1 MRKEKGLRVGGRH
14 FYPFSCFFFF
24 FFFLI
29 VCRHRVEIDIPD
41 GRFSATEQVAASR

>member
-1 MRKEKGLRVGGRH
+1 MDDIFILFLV
-14 FYPFSCFFFF
+14 SLFFFL
-24 FFFLI
+24 LI